1 MTSKRTTLTTQLH
14 NGELNHVVVVAG
26 KPVQA
31 HCSLKAAM
39 AALLLAMALSACQT
53 MEQYPKTTAFVA
65 TSLALS
71 AYRASRDHG
80 HGPIQHD
87 VTSQP
92 VVCASGSCK

>member
-31 HCSLKAAM
+31 HTSLKAAM

-53 MEQYPKTTAFVA
+53 MEQYPKTSAFIA

-87 VTSQP
+87 VQTP
-92 VVCASGSCK
+92 AVACDGGACR